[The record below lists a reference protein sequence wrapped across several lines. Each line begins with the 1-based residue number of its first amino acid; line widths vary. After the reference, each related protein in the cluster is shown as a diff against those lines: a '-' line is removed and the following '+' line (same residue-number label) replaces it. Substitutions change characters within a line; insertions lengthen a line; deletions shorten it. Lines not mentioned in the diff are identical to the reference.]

1 MDQLDLLAEHVDGR
15 NYSRTCL
22 YLTSTS
28 SYLPQ
33 PDDRTVL
40 VKVCALP
47 GLRGRALSQKHQV
60 LFKKSRIAD
69 ARHAICN

>member
-1 MDQLDLLAEHVDGR
+1 MDQLDLLAEHVDAS

-40 VKVCALP
+40 VKVRAPSAL
-47 GLRGRALSQKHQV
+47 RS
-60 LFKKSRIAD
+60 
-69 ARHAICN
+69 ARLPVNLIGSPINYANRLIGSPVSS